1 MLKTKKLDK
10 VLAKEIKR
18 IEKTAY
24 PKQMRALQG
33 ENAQGI
39 LEYCRDEENDEAIV
53 YLGTNW
59 YILAGVSDEKVE
71 VVDFAST
78 GMVGSEMFLAFKDL
92 IETLGTKELWMSCRE
107 TTSYPLVLAL
117 VKRYGG
123 RIKTDYVDR
132 YSFQGEVMHDLVIW
146 K

>member
-1 MLKTKKLDK
+1 MLVTKKLDNK
-10 VLAKEIKR
+10 LAKEIKR

-53 YLGTNW
+53 YLGENW
-59 YILAGVSDEKVE
+59 YMLVGSSDAKVE

-78 GMVGSEMFLAFKDL
+78 GRVGSEMFLAFKDL

-117 VKRYGG
+117 TKRYKAE
-123 RIKTDYVDR
+123 IKKDEKDVYTFD
-132 YSFQGEVMHDLVIW
+132 GETMHDLVIAR
-146 K
+146 

>member
-1 MLKTKKLDK
+1 MIITKKLDNK
-10 VLAKEIKR
+10 LAKEIKK

-24 PKQMRALQG
+24 PKAMWTLQW

-39 LEYCRDEENDEAIV
+39 MEYCRDEENDEAIV
-53 YLGTNW
+53 YLGENW
-59 YILAGVSDEKVE
+59 YMLVGSSDAKVE

-78 GMVGSEMFLAFKDL
+78 GKIGSEMFLAFKDL

-117 VKRYGG
+117 VKRYNA

-132 YSFQGEVMHDLVIW
+132 YSFQGETMHDLVIAR
-146 K
+146 

>member
-18 IEKTAY
+18 IEKNAY

-33 ENAQGI
+33 ESVEGI
-39 LEYCRDEENDEAIV
+39 LEYCRDEENDEAVV
-53 YLGTNW
+53 YLGQNW
-59 YILAGVSDEKVE
+59 YILAGISDAKVE

-78 GMVGSEMFLAFKDL
+78 GKVGSEMFLAFRDL
-92 IETLGTKELWMSCRE
+92 IEALGTKELWMSCRE

-117 VKRYGG
+117 VRRYGA